1 MNLIIHNGFMSL
13 GLSIKLNIHKHIY
26 K

>member
-13 GLSIKLNIHKHIY
+13 GLSIKLNIHKHLY